1 MKILPWRIMGPTP
14 QYYVFHLLKTP
25 ENSDKAKQLLFL
37 HLSNTLYAPGMV
49 LGPEIFLSTNRQT
62 EPKPLQPSGLYFIAS
77 GNKHVNKTH
86 VMSQGS
92 KYDEVKQRVLI

>member
-62 EPKPLQPSGLYFIAS
+62 NRTKTSTTIRFIF
-77 GNKHVNKTH
+77 H
-86 VMSQGS
+86 S
-92 KYDEVKQRVLI
+92 KWK